1 MILMENYL
9 FFLVYMI
16 LLVEIFLFIA
26 IILVGMITAGNLFVG
41 MIAAGIL

>member
-1 MILMENYL
+1 MENYL

-26 IILVGMITAGNLFVG
+26 IILVGMIAAGNLFVG